1 VIRRFAGLDSIAAE
15 RTAPAGPLVLSV
27 VGRDRYY
34 TFAVNDVESATVD
47 GRALST
53 TVAGGFTGTM
63 LGPHVDSADQPAGA
77 PVARWD
83 RFVHRNDQ

>member
-1 VIRRFAGLDSIAAE
+1 
-15 RTAPAGPLVLSV
+15 
-27 VGRDRYY
+27 
-34 TFAVNDVESATVD
+34 
-47 GRALST
+47 
-53 TVAGGFTGTM
+53 M